1 VDLSFFVAST
11 ARGGGPKAFFELAN
25 HLARAGHQIEILSQA
40 REPDW
45 FALEV
50 PFRQVRTFPAPAGV
64 ARKVVVSHLFQIPLV
79 WQSAPQTPLLWFCLG
94 YDGYAQ
100 VSGAHPPGKEDPVS
114 LEVMKLPVAAIT
126 CSRSVSRTLE
136 ERGKPC
142 RLVPWSLDGT
152 RWQVRPPAPP
162 GPRYRIA
169 MVVDPVVPL
178 KGFDDAAQALSQLRL
193 PVTLVLVTRNL
204 DWQPPKLD
212 FPLEIHR
219 QPELPQIPEILAS
232 CHALCCSSWY
242 EGLGLPALE
251 AMALGLPVVSTRN
264 LGVQEYAQEEK
275 NLLLADVGCSD
286 QIAAQLERV
295 LTQPALAQ
303 RLRQG
308 GLDTVRVH
316 LDPAVTARAFVE
328 ACQQS
333 QWHTC
338 PAGLD
343 FSDLLARLRQAGHYL
358 PAEWV
363 QEQTS
368 NYRELL
374 ELSPLGAVPERV
386 ARLRSLR
393 ERLRL
398 KRGWHPVFQA
408 QFDACQLLLAFP
420 EHTLQP
426 GSSGHPICH

>member
-1 VDLSFFVAST
+1 MDLSFFVAST

-25 HLARAGHQIEILSQA
+25 YLAKAGHQIEIISQA

-45 FALEV
+45 FALQV
-50 PFRQVRTFPAPAGV
+50 PFRQVRTFPTQAAF

-100 VSGAHPPGKEDPVS
+100 APGAHRPGNEDPVS
-114 LEVMKLPVAAIT
+114 LEVMKLPVAAIA

-142 RLVPWSLDGT
+142 RLVPWSLDGNLW
-152 RWQVRPPAPP
+152 RERPPAPQ
-162 GPRYRIA
+162 GPRHRIA
-169 MVVDPVVPL
+169 LVVDPVVPL
-178 KGFDDAAQALSQLRL
+178 KGFDDAVQALSQLRL

-219 QPELPQIPEILAS
+219 RPELHEIPEILAS

-275 NLLLADVGCSD
+275 NLLLADVRCSE

-295 LTQPALAQ
+295 LTQPDLAH

-308 GLDTVRVH
+308 GLDTVRGH
-316 LDPAVTARAFVE
+316 LDPAVTARTFVE

-333 QWHTC
+333 PWHTC
-338 PAGLD
+338 PPGFDL
-343 FSDLLARLRQAGHYL
+343 SDLLARLRQAGHYL
-358 PAEWV
+358 PSEWV
-363 QEQTS
+363 LEQKC
-368 NYRELL
+368 NYQELL
-374 ELSPLGAVPERV
+374 ELSPLGSTPERV
-386 ARLRSLR
+386 NRLRSLR
-393 ERLRL
+393 ERLRC

-420 EHTLQP
+420 EHSLQP
-426 GSSGHPICH
+426 GHLICH